1 MDTKNFKFENGG
13 SKPKVSRDSMMKSI
27 MFFLLFMLTISVNA
41 QGNYKLS
48 RFFSEGYVKN
58 YFRYAH
64 ENAGKFNGIDVEDV
78 SKDRVTLKVS
88 FEPNFMGSTYVCTV
102 HVYLDNKGRFIHV
115 DNHCDS
121 PSRLIWPCFDKATGD
136 LKSKCERNSHNRE
149 AIRFM
154 EQYYGKSFRQFD
166 GHEAMCTL
174 LNIAWFNY

>member
-13 SKPKVSRDSMMKSI
+13 SKPKVSRNSMMKSI
-27 MFFLLFMLTISVNA
+27 MFFLLCMLTISVNA

-88 FEPNFMGSTYVCTV
+88 FDPNFIGSTYVCTV

-136 LKSKCERNSHNRE
+136 LKSKCERNSYNRE